1 MTGEDPGGD
10 LIARVKRQLQDQ
22 LPAYSLPAEY
32 RHLDRLPINANGK
45 IDQAALLA
53 LAPEARPAPAEPLDG
68 HQRIVADLRR
78 TLLKVDHIRAD
89 DDFSRWADIL

>member
-1 MTGEDPGGD
+1 MKIPAAISLHGLNGSFRISYPPTLCPPSTGIWIGCRSTPT
-10 LIARVKRQLQDQ
+10 VKLT
-22 LPAYSLPAEY
+22 E
-32 RHLDRLPINANGK
+32 
-45 IDQAALLA
+45 AALLA

-68 HQRIVADLRR
+68 HQRIVADLWR

>member
-1 MTGEDPGGD
+1 MNPGGD
-10 LIARVKRQLQDQ
+10 LIARLNGSFRISYR
-22 LPAYSLPAEY
+22 YSLPAEY

-45 IDQAALLA
+45 IDRAALLA
-53 LAPEARPAPAEPLDG
+53 TAPEARPAPAEPLDG